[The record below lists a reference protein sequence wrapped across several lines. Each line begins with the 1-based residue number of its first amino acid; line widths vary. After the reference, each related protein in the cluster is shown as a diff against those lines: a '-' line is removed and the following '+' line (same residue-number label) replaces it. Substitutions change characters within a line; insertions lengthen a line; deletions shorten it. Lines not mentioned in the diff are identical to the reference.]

1 MCPIVVSFGSSQAH
15 RASLLLP
22 KIHALGLQERRAQR
36 KVVSPS
42 WQGSAA
48 GVHASSTNPRG
59 LCPCHYSPIHGSWG
73 RAKYLSATVWGCT
86 GYTCSSSCTESSLSS
101 CPDWQLTKHHGNEAA
116 CWCLKAGRECCHYA
130 NWSHNGGGGD
140 LQTREGISVCR
151 QETQGCICICFVL
164 VSVLLI
170 VAMMLLSI
178 VAWVAFSPN
187 RRFLSSNPNCSSR
200 ASTSSLTRA
209 GRC

>member
-1 MCPIVVSFGSSQAH
+1 
-15 RASLLLP
+15 
-22 KIHALGLQERRAQR
+22 
-36 KVVSPS
+36 
-42 WQGSAA
+42 
-48 GVHASSTNPRG
+48 VHASSTNPRG
-59 LCPCHYSPIHGSWG
+59 LCPCHSSPIHGSWG

-130 NWSHNGGGGD
+130 NWSHNGGGA
-140 LQTREGISVCR
+140 ICK
-151 QETQGCICICFVL
+151 QEKGSRFVGKRHKVAYACICFVL

-178 VAWVAFSPN
+178 VAWVAFS
-187 RRFLSSNPNCSSR
+187 R
-200 ASTSSLTRA
+200 TVDSLVQTQIVHP
-209 GRC
+209 GPPQTP